1 MRLVLFHGN
10 QGSYL
15 PCKGPSKIAW
25 HSPMCLPPGQKSQLR
40 HMTANQIQVSKL
52 YKFSNPVILLKS
64 TFLKDFVQHSFA
76 ALSAGLKSLEEG
88 WFSVSWA
95 FRSVPLDK
103 GPANQWSEWN
113 FVFFCHQHYHHYIF
127 YVYTKLLFRVH
138 FIVFTKCL

>member
-1 MRLVLFHGN
+1 
-10 QGSYL
+10 
-15 PCKGPSKIAW
+15 
-25 HSPMCLPPGQKSQLR
+25 
-40 HMTANQIQVSKL
+40 MTANQIQVSKL

-113 FVFFCHQHYHHYIF
+113 FGFSITNIIIVTFFMCTQNYY
-127 YVYTKLLFRVH
+127 LE
-138 FIVFTKCL
+138 FIL